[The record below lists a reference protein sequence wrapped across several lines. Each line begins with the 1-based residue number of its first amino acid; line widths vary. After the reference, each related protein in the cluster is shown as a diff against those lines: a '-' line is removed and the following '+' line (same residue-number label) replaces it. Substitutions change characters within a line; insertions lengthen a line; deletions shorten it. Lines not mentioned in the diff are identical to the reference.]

1 MFAGG
6 YEGGVALA
14 GAALFNCNTELRGR
28 AIPFGRSP
36 SDNKSRPTH
45 RPIDPTI
52 ATPKEPAMTVLLTW
66 IINALA
72 LLIITYLVP
81 SIHIRSFGTA
91 LIIALVLGLINAVL
105 RPVLIILTLPVTIV
119 TLGVF
124 ILVVNALCFWL
135 AASLLKGFEVSG
147 FWSAFFGSIL
157 YSIVS
162 WLLSA
167 LIFGNRSLG

>member
-1 MFAGG
+1 VIKRMLTPIRAQPVHGLQAASAACTWRHTRI
-6 YEGGVALA
+6 EAKGV
-14 GAALFNCNTELRGR
+14 
-28 AIPFGRSP
+28 
-36 SDNKSRPTH
+36 H
-45 RPIDPTI
+45 
-52 ATPKEPAMTVLLTW
+52 MTVLLTW
-66 IINALA
+66 LINALA
-72 LLIITYLVP
+72 LLIITWLVP

-91 LIIALVLGLINAVL
+91 LIVAIVLGLINAVL
-105 RPVLIILTLPVTIV
+105 RPLLIVLTLPVTV
-119 TLGVF
+119 LTLGLF

>member
-1 MFAGG
+1 MS
-6 YEGGVALA
+6 V
-14 GAALFNCNTELRGR
+14 
-28 AIPFGRSP
+28 I
-36 SDNKSRPTH
+36 
-45 RPIDPTI
+45 
-52 ATPKEPAMTVLLTW
+52 LTW
-66 IINALA
+66 VINALA

-91 LIIALVLGLINAVL
+91 LIVALVLGLINAVL
-105 RPVLIILTLPVTIV
+105 RPVLILLTLPVTIL
-119 TLGVF
+119 TLGLF

-135 AASLLKGFEVSG
+135 CASLLKGFEVSG

-167 LIFGNRSLG
+167 LIFGNRSIG

>member
-1 MFAGG
+1 LTTGRRIMRRFVRHARLPLS
-6 YEGGVALA
+6 VARFFPL
-14 GAALFNCNTELRGR
+14 
-28 AIPFGRSP
+28 
-36 SDNKSRPTH
+36 SD
-45 RPIDPTI
+45 IL
-52 ATPKEPAMTVLLTW
+52 PKELYMTVLLTW
-66 IINALA
+66 LINALA

-91 LIIALVLGLINAVL
+91 LIVAVVLGLINTIL
-105 RPVLIILTLPVTIV
+105 RPLLILLTLPVTIL
-119 TLGVF
+119 TLGLF

-135 AASLLKGFEVSG
+135 CASLLKGFEVSG

>member
-1 MFAGG
+1 MRWMYVAVIAVLALVTLIFALQNFQSVT
-6 YEGGVALA
+6 VA
-14 GAALFNCNTELRGR
+14 FLRLQ
-28 AIPFGRSP
+28 FSSP
-36 SDNKSRPTH
+36 
-45 RPIDPTI
+45 
-52 ATPKEPAMTVLLTW
+52 
-66 IINALA
+66 LA
-72 LLIITYLVP
+72 LLIITYLIP

-91 LIIALVLGLINAVL
+91 LIVAVVLGLINTIL
-105 RPVLIILTLPVTIV
+105 RPVLILLTLPVTIV
-119 TLGVF
+119 TLGLF

-135 AASLLKGFEVSG
+135 CASLLKGFEVSG

>member
-1 MFAGG
+1 
-6 YEGGVALA
+6 
-14 GAALFNCNTELRGR
+14 
-28 AIPFGRSP
+28 
-36 SDNKSRPTH
+36 
-45 RPIDPTI
+45 
-52 ATPKEPAMTVLLTW
+52 MTVILTW

-72 LLIITYLVP
+72 LLSITYLVP
-81 SIHIRSFGTA
+81 SIHIKSFGTA
-91 LIIALVLGLINAVL
+91 LIVAVVLGLINAVI
-105 RPVLIILTLPVTIV
+105 RPLLILLTLPVTV
-119 TLGVF
+119 LTLGLF

-167 LIFGNRSLG
+167 LVFGQRSIG

>member
-1 MFAGG
+1 LLSTCYRLVPLAVASFAVVRQPRKPNTPDHHA
-6 YEGGVALA
+6 EG
-14 GAALFNCNTELRGR
+14 T
-28 AIPFGRSP
+28 
-36 SDNKSRPTH
+36 
-45 RPIDPTI
+45 
-52 ATPKEPAMTVLLTW
+52 AMTVLLTW

-91 LIIALVLGLINAVL
+91 LIVALVLGLINAVL
-105 RPVLIILTLPVTIV
+105 RPVLILLALPVTIV

>member
-1 MFAGG
+1 MLARNAPADGCPLP
-6 YEGGVALA
+6 ALA
-14 GAALFNCNTELRGR
+14 GGGPRLASGGDLEPIPNRNETE
-28 AIPFGRSP
+28 RSP
-36 SDNKSRPTH
+36 
-45 RPIDPTI
+45 
-52 ATPKEPAMTVLLTW
+52 EMTVLLTW
-66 IINALA
+66 LINALA
-72 LLIITYLVP
+72 LLFITYLVP

-91 LIIALVLGLINAVL
+91 LIVALVLGLINAVL
-105 RPVLIILTLPVTIV
+105 RPVLILLTLPVTIV